1 MRVPVGSNVVKSV
14 WLAWRCV
21 GLGLGALPRHVRHCV
36 HLGLLGLNT
45 IKYST
50 QQLLSVWDSVG
61 THYNSLLANIGSH
74 RQPRS
79 QSTSR
84 PNMVATQRDYE
95 QAEVQRKLWNLL
107 PMLPIFIVQVPKY
120 SKCWQRSQILWR
132 VTTAL
137 GSDHRTLCEKM
148 TARWINAWA
157 A

>member
-1 MRVPVGSNVVKSV
+1 MWSNQFD
-14 WLAWRCV
+14 WLGAVLVLGWGHCR
-21 GLGLGALPRHVRHCV
+21 GMSGIAFSWDLGLI
-36 HLGLLGLNT
+36 T

-107 PMLPIFIVQVPKY
+107 PMLPIFIVPKVPKY
-120 SKCWQRSQILWR
+120 SKCWRRSRILWQ
-132 VTTAL
+132 VNTAL
-137 GSDHRTLCEKM
+137 GLDHRTLCEKM

-157 A
+157 AL